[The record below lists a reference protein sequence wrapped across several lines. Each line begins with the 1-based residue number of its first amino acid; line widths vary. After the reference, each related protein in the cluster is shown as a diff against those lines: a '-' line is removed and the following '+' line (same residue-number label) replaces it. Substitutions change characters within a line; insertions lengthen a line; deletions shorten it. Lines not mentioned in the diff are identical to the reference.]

1 MVSEYRSEES
11 ATVKC
16 LVKHVLKLH
25 CIVPTDQ
32 TSLIYHPNAGGCAF
46 NQILKH
52 HNWPA
57 PSSQSQRCHQSKPPC
72 RSLSQLILFFLV
84 IFQLQPSQFLLQVA
98 PPPPHKPPKCERDSS
113 SNYITYQTL

>member
-72 RSLSQLILFFLV
+72 RSLSQLIISIIV
-84 IFQLQPSQFLLQVA
+84 IFQLQTSQYLLHDG
-98 PPPPHKPPKCERDSS
+98 PTSSHKRSQCERDS
-113 SNYITYQTL
+113 